1 MQRDQNVFFQCSSL
15 LWYGYLVSTVVDVV
29 VVVVVVVVFTSLL
42 GKLPHDHLTRLIGL
56 LKDREFSCVSMVA
69 STTSIQPT

>member
-29 VVVVVVVVFTSLL
+29 VVVVVVVFTSLFVNSHMIIL
-42 GKLPHDHLTRLIGL
+42 H
-56 LKDREFSCVSMVA
+56 V
-69 STTSIQPT
+69 

>member
-29 VVVVVVVVFTSLL
+29 VVVVVFTSLF

-69 STTSIQPT
+69 STTSIQPI

>member
-15 LWYGYLVSTVVDVV
+15 LWYGYLVSTVV
-29 VVVVVVVVFTSLL
+29 VVVVVVVVFTSLF